1 MGERVRYGIRAEM
14 QNYWC
19 VVIGRSGG
27 GGGASS
33 SFSMLSYL
41 LIMNLLAPEAS
52 RVFSF

>member
-1 MGERVRYGIRAEM
+1 MGERVRYGIRRDAKLM
-14 QNYWC
+14 F
-19 VVIGRSGG
+19 VAIGRSG